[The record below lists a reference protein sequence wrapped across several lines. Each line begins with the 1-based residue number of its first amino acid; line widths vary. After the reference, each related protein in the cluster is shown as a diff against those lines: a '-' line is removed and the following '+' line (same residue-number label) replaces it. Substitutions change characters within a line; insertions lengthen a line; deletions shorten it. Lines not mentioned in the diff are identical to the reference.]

1 MFKVYEKTKKEIE
14 YERSNSEFLAE
25 ILNTEVDKVCPYYLL
40 KKTGEKVDISDLKE
54 TEILSIFKQILTRYV
69 DDKENVVPKHLKS
82 EIINEALKFSK
93 VLSGPD
99 INYITSYKGL
109 KTVIEFLEHEN
120 PVVRSYSKDFFAPLL
135 DDKLK
140 DVETITKYIQESK
153 GNYETPTKE
162 QKIQVIEQIITNE
175 ENRELDKRHK

>member
-14 YERSNSEFLAE
+14 YERIDSEFLAE

-69 DDKENVVPKHLKS
+69 DDKENIVPKHLKS

-99 INYITSYKGL
+99 VNYITSYKGL

-135 DDKLK
+135 DEKLK
-140 DVETITKYIQESK
+140 DV
-153 GNYETPTKE
+153 
-162 QKIQVIEQIITNE
+162 
-175 ENRELDKRHK
+175 